1 MPSDLAILY
10 ISASEMPEWWMQYQI
25 SVLLHAVGDSPIVS
39 VTRRPLVLGR
49 NIIDAEPK
57 SYWNIYMQMLRAA
70 KLAKTPYVAMA
81 EDDVLYTPEHFRD
94 YRPPE
99 DSVSYDRSRW
109 SLFAWESD
117 PIFCLRQRI
126 SNCSLIAPRQLLID
140 ALEERRTKYHDGI
153 PNAVC
158 GEVGR
163 NRLEAK
169 LGLVKRNAV
178 EWWCKNPIVQLNHL
192 TGTDTGDYPNML
204 GDGRHFYKKH
214 GEIKAVEIP
223 YWGSARDIVRRYA
236 PNRFAHSENMVASP
250 QTESSVVSP
259 QRYAG

>member
-1 MPSDLAILY
+1 MPSDLTVLY
-10 ISASEMPEWWMQYQI
+10 ISASELPEHWMQFQLGR
-25 SVLLHAVGDSPIVS
+25 LLESIGDSPVIS
-39 VTRRPLVLGR
+39 VTRKPLALGH
-49 NIIDAEPK
+49 NLHDDGQK

-70 KLAKTPYVAMA
+70 KIAQTEFVAMA
-81 EDDVLYTPEHFRD
+81 EDDVLYTPEHFHD
-94 YRPPE
+94 FRPPA
-99 DSVSYDRSRW
+99 DAVSYDRSRW
-109 SLFAWESD
+109 SLFAWEND

-126 SNCSLIAPRQLLID
+126 SNCSLIAPRDLLIE
-140 ALEERRTKYHDGI
+140 ALEERREKHPRGI
-153 PNAVC
+153 PNADC

-163 NRLEAK
+163 QKLERK
-169 LGLVKRNAV
+169 LGLTERNSV

-223 YWGSARDIVRRYA
+223 YWGAARDIVRRYA
-236 PNRFAHSENMVASP
+236 HNRCGNSAGLESSS